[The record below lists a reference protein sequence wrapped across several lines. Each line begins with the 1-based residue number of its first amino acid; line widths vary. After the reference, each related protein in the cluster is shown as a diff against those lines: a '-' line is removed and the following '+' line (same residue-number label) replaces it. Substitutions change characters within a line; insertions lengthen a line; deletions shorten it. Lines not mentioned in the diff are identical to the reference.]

1 MTIICPLSAY
11 WLWTCYDYFYKF
23 DIHRNNLSQI
33 FIEMLFKYD
42 IWSCIVYIDVFL
54 TFSEL
59 TNKIKYLPN
68 LESKTERIIPLY
80 VGQET
85 FCTNIFPH
93 IFQIKPFIF
102 FNSCHDFLEN
112 FSIKRGNTFVYKIS
126 SYYNI
131 FLLLFLFLLKTWFK
145 HLKVLFTK

>member
-1 MTIICPLSAY
+1 MTIICPISAY
-11 WLWTCYDYFYKF
+11 WRWTCYDYFYKF

-33 FIEMLFKYD
+33 FIEMLFKYR

-59 TNKIKYLPN
+59 TVIKIKYLPN
-68 LESKTERIIPLY
+68 LENKTERNIPLY

-102 FNSCHDFLEN
+102 FNSFFLKILALKGEIHLY
-112 FSIKRGNTFVYKIS
+112 IKFLLI
-126 SYYNI
+126 I
-131 FLLLFLFLLKTWFK
+131 IFFLLLFLLFLKTLFK